1 MQNIVQLNVQKV
13 KRCICFF
20 FCIAYVTML
29 SSKVQY
35 FLGNHL
41 LVLCSSKVNL
51 FFLQVQNRF
60 LRTRNNFLP
69 APVKNVCSVRK
80 HLTLSNCSQLRKYH
94 AACMIK
100 DLNNQDFPP
109 TQNRMAEKLDREEK
123 LKEAEDKRQSA
134 NVHCIAWK
142 NKACIF
148 QRVEGDTK
156 TLHDNIKK
164 YDWVKCADC
173 LCWGHFECFGVQRE
187 LESMR
192 MRASKLFSCG
202 CTKASD
208 PSLAQHISG
217 DPVDSILTDDQIR
230 TLDYGLK
237 AGRIMSNR
245 LFLQQHPGYD
255 PSLQSLYLTHL
266 SIFKDQKTDD
276 LSNRLLTVLSVN
288 PTDVKEVRY
297 TLEVLLP
304 EVISQWL
311 RVQFGMNRYEAE
323 CVLLKKTVIPLP
335 PEKKGQCQDKH

>member
-1 MQNIVQLNVQKV
+1 MELLSDVFKDKGGLGAWTVNYPQQWMQTDGDNCGIFVCTAAESDVQEIEMRQ
-13 KRCICFF
+13 
-20 FCIAYVTML
+20 
-29 SSKVQY
+29 QY
-35 FLGNHL
+35 
-41 LVLCSSKVNL
+41 
-51 FFLQVQNRF
+51 
-60 LRTRNNFLP
+60 
-69 APVKNVCSVRK
+69 
-80 HLTLSNCSQLRKYH
+80 LTLSNCSQLRKYH

-109 TQNRMAEKLDREEK
+109 TQNRMAEMLDREEK

-164 YDWVKCADC
+164 FDWVKCADC

-187 LESMR
+187 L
-192 MRASKLFSCG
+192 ASKLFSCG

-217 DPVDSILTDDQIR
+217 DPVDSILTDEQIR

-237 AGRIMSNR
+237 AVELCPIVYSYNNIPDMT
-245 LFLQQHPGYD
+245 Q
-255 PSLQSLYLTHL
+255 
-266 SIFKDQKTDD
+266 TDD

-335 PEKKGQCQDKH
+335 PEKKDSVKTNTDSSSKPQDKAMLE